1 SSDVCSS
8 DLKQDVLPGLRHRT
22 VSGGNAEDRSVHL
35 GSPGDHVFHVVG
47 VTRAVHV
54 SIVTIFGFILDVGG
68 GDGDPPLFFFRRLVD
83 LIIGGGNRSAGFGKH
98 GGDRRGQRGFSV
110 VDVTDGADIDVR
122 LGALK
127 FGFSHDT
134 ASSFVC
140 FRFSS
145 PPEPPGRVLQI

>member
-1 SSDVCSS
+1 
-8 DLKQDVLPGLRHRT
+8 
-22 VSGGNAEDRSVHL
+22 
-35 GSPGDHVFHVVG
+35 
-47 VTRAVHV
+47 
-54 SIVTIFGFILDVGG
+54 
-68 GDGDPPLFFFRRLVD
+68 
-83 LIIGGGNRSAGFGKH
+83 
-98 GGDRRGQRGFSV
+98 SV

-145 PPEPPGRVLQI
+145 PPEPPGRVLQIIAGSGRPLRNWFMSGSLARRLGDDLIGDVLRHFLVMVKLHDVGAAALGARAQVGRIPEHLRQGGEGPDQDRKSTRLNSSHVKISYAVFCLK